1 MPDLVEAMARL
12 IEATAHYSK
21 RRALK
26 PVERKLE
33 KAMKKAFQA
42 QSRAYM
48 QEFKTLEEQWPVVE
62 ANRQLD
68 PIGIFLLREAID
80 GGILDPLFDKAM
92 LKTLQVFAAPLK
104 AAMWA
109 ALQAGSKRLIADL
122 RLPISFSL
130 KNPRALAYLE
140 THGAELVKQINET
153 TREQLRHV
161 VNHALDNGWSYKK
174 TALSI
179 QKRFAGYYDPGS
191 WWNFDAPRP
200 QKHIDSRAHLIA
212 VTEAGNAY
220 EEGNYIVVQDLAD
233 AGLKTEKFWSTM
245 GDDRV
250 SEGCRANEAEGW
262 ISSEQNHISGHA
274 HPLRFPGCRCD
285 EMYRV
290 RQDAKKEVS

>member
-1 MPDLVEAMARL
+1 MPDLLEAVERL
-12 IEATAHYSK
+12 IEASGRYSK
-21 RRALK
+21 RKALK
-26 PVERKLE
+26 PIEHKLE

-48 QEFKTLEEQWPVVE
+48 QEFKVLEEQWPVVE

-68 PIGIFLLREAID
+68 PIGIILLREAID
-80 GGILDPLFDKAM
+80 GGMLDPLFDRAI
-92 LKTLQVFAAPLK
+92 LKTLRVFAAPLQT
-104 AAMWA
+104 AIRA
-109 ALQAGSKRLIADL
+109 ALLAGSKKLIADL
-122 RLPISFSL
+122 GLPISFSL

-140 THGAELVKQINET
+140 MHGAELVKQINET
-153 TREQLRHV
+153 TRGQIHLV

-174 TALSI
+174 TALAI

-233 AGLKTEKFWSTM
+233 SGIKTEKRWSTI

-250 SEGCRANEAEGW
+250 SEGCRKNEAESW
-262 ISSEQNHISGHA
+262 IPSEQNHVSGHA

-290 RQDAKKEVS
+290 KKEVS

>member
-1 MPDLVEAMARL
+1 MPDLLEAVDRL
-12 IEATAHYSK
+12 FEAVGRYSK

-26 PVERKLE
+26 PIERKLE

-48 QEFKTLEEQWPVVE
+48 QEFKALEEQWPVVE
-62 ANRQLD
+62 ANRRLD
-68 PIGIFLLREAID
+68 PIGIILLREAID

-104 AAMWA
+104 AAIWA

-122 RLPISFSL
+122 GLPISFSL

-140 THGAELVKQINET
+140 AHGAELVKQINET
-153 TREQLRHV
+153 TRGQIHLV

-174 TALSI
+174 TALAI

-212 VTEAGNAY
+212 VQESAQAY
-220 EEGNYIVVQDLAD
+220 ESGNFMVIQDLKD
-233 AGLKTEKFWSTM
+233 AGLKMEKSWSTM
-245 GDDRV
+245 KDNLV
-250 SEGCRANEAEGW
+250 SNICLENEAEGW
-262 ISSEQNHISGHA
+262 IPAEQEHKSGHM
-274 HPLRFPGCRCD
+274 HPTGHVGCRCD
-285 EMYRV
+285 ELYRV
-290 RQDAKKEVS
+290 KP